1 MPTSQ
6 KNRIM
11 RLEQIRRDV
20 EILDAEIKRVI
31 SEILT
36 DDPTFDVTA
45 VLAEVERERK
55 NEQP

>member
-1 MPTSQ
+1 M
-6 KNRIM
+6 K
-11 RLEQIRRDV
+11 LEQIRR
-20 EILDAEIKRVI
+20 EHESLDEEIKRVI

-36 DDPTFDVTA
+36 DDPTFDIDA